1 MVRGFCSL
9 DGKPVWAMEF
19 FSVNV
24 DMLLAALDKEEIRS
38 FILPGGNIPEID
50 TPEVKTYLQALKK
63 RASAYVDFALE
74 IAKKPAR
81 PTRHFWQRSILL

>member
-1 MVRGFCSL
+1 
-9 DGKPVWAMEF
+9 MEV

-38 FILPGGNIPEID
+38 FILLGGNIPEID

-63 RASAYVDFALE
+63 EQVRM
-74 IAKKPAR
+74 
-81 PTRHFWQRSILL
+81 SILLLKLRRNRRDQRGTSGRDRFSYDPGGNLRQNR